1 MECAQCSPRGSYLRR
16 STPATAAPPPRP
28 TGAFTGHSVANGC
41 NTARSWTGLR
51 APSSPVRAAANAHP
65 FFFGVGKGRKEDEDA
80 MSQLDQPGAGLGST
94 ARERSYATLNPAT
107 GVHIRDYPF
116 LPSDQVDAIAGAAHD
131 AFVAWRRWPVTE
143 RAKIV
148 GRAAELMLARAEEFA
163 QLITLEMERSSATAE
178 GEAPWAASIL
188 RYYAQNGPGFL
199 EPQTLPVDAG
209 EAVLVNEPL
218 GVILAIE
225 PWNFPLYQVVRVAGP
240 QLIAGNTLLLKHSEI
255 CPQTALALEQVFTD
269 AGAPKGVF
277 TNVFLRIADVERV
290 IEHPAVQGVTLTGSA
305 EAGSAVAQIAGRNL
319 KKCVLELGGSDP
331 FIILDLEAGGGLDG
345 TVNAAAESR
354 LGNAGQSCA
363 AGKRVIVLEEFYE
376 DFVAA
381 LARRFAAVRVGDPND
396 PDTEL
401 GPLSSEPAAARLTAQ
416 VADAIDKGA
425 TVVTGG
431 GRLPSPGAFFEPTIL
446 TDVDPTMRAYS
457 EELFGPV
464 SLLSTK
470 PPTTTQRC
478 GWPTPPRSV

>member
-1 MECAQCSPRGSYLRR
+1 
-16 STPATAAPPPRP
+16 
-28 TGAFTGHSVANGC
+28 
-41 NTARSWTGLR
+41 
-51 APSSPVRAAANAHP
+51 
-65 FFFGVGKGRKEDEDA
+65 
-80 MSQLDQPGAGLGST
+80 MSQLDQPGAIPRSP
-94 ARERSYATLNPAT
+94 ARERRYATLNPAT

-116 LPSDQVDAIAGAAHD
+116 LPSDQVDAIVGAAHD
-131 AFVAWRRWPVTE
+131 AFLAWRRWPVTE

-163 QLITLEMERSSATAE
+163 QLITLEMGKLIGDSR

-188 RYYAQNGPGFL
+188 RYYAENGPRFL
-199 EPQTLPVDAG
+199 ESETLPVDAG
-209 EAVLVNEPL
+209 GAVLVNEPL

-240 QLIAGNTLLLKHSEI
+240 QLVAGNTLLLKHSEI
-255 CPQTALALEQVFTD
+255 CPQTALALERVFTD

-290 IEHPAVQGVTLTGSA
+290 IEHHAVQGVTLTGSA
-305 EAGSAVAQIAGRNL
+305 DAGSAVAQIAGRNL

-345 TVNAAAESR
+345 TAKAAAESR

-381 LARRFAAVRVGDPND
+381 LARRFTAVRLGDPND
-396 PDTEL
+396 PSTEL

-431 GRLPSPGAFFEPTIL
+431 GRPPSPGAFFEPTIL

-464 SLLSTK
+464 SVVYKAADDDSAVRLANSSPFGLSGVVFCSD
-470 PPTTTQRC
+470 PQRA
-478 GWPTPPRSV
+478 RSVADALDSGMAWINHQTGTEPQTPFGGVKRSGYGRELSHLGILEFVNRKLIRTFPPQNM

>member
-1 MECAQCSPRGSYLRR
+1 
-16 STPATAAPPPRP
+16 
-28 TGAFTGHSVANGC
+28 
-41 NTARSWTGLR
+41 
-51 APSSPVRAAANAHP
+51 
-65 FFFGVGKGRKEDEDA
+65 
-80 MSQLDQPGAGLGST
+80 MSQLDQPGATPGSS
-94 ARERSYATLNPAT
+94 ARERRYTTLNPAT
-107 GVHIRDYPF
+107 GEHIRDYPF
-116 LPSDQVDAIAGAAHD
+116 LPSDQIDAIVGAAHD
-131 AFVAWRRWPVTE
+131 AFLVWRRWPVTE

-148 GRAAELMLARAEEFA
+148 GRAAELMGARAEEFA
-163 QLITLEMERSSATAE
+163 QLITLEMGKLITDSR

-188 RYYAQNGPGFL
+188 RYYAENGPRFL
-199 EPQTLPVDAG
+199 ESETLPVDAG
-209 EAVLVNEPL
+209 WAVLVNEPL

-290 IEHPAVQGVTLTGSA
+290 IEHPAVQGVTLTGSG
-305 EAGSAVAQIAGRNL
+305 EAGSSVAQVAGRNL

-345 TVNAAAESR
+345 TANAAAESR

-363 AGKRVIVLEEFYE
+363 AAKRVIVLEEFYD

-381 LARRFAAVRVGDPND
+381 LARRFAAIRLGDPND
-396 PDTEL
+396 PNTEL
-401 GPLSSEPAAARLTAQ
+401 GPLSSEPAAARLAAQ

-425 TVVTGG
+425 TVITGG
-431 GRLPSPGAFFEPTIL
+431 GRPLSPGAFFEPTIL
-446 TDVDPTMRAYS
+446 TDVEPTMRAYS

-464 SLLSTK
+464 CVVYKAADDDSAVRLANASPFGLSGVVFCTD
-470 PPTTTQRC
+470 PTRA
-478 GWPTPPRSV
+478 RSVADALDSGMAWINHPTGTEPQTPFGGVKRSGYGRELSHLGILEFVNRKLIRTFPPQNM